1 MSHHSW
7 KVVSVPSQVPES
19 SNRHHTRG
27 SHNHHNHNHNRQ
39 QQQRS
44 NRQDRPIIDDASSF
58 SRQPRNKSNNSHKSQ
73 RSHHNHEGRG
83 STNRVHSLSPHA
95 RISSTSFVP
104 DDNKSMSLFSK
115 ASSSSFTDSP
125 ASSHHISRHSN
136 GRPSV
141 PGTPTGI
148 IYPSISIIERKK
160 IEQHPLSLSRHK
172 GLIIVSVILALT
184 GLVFMCISYI
194 KTLEHELSRSLFLIG
209 IIFIALGLCVFL
221 LMLSF
226 LVTCHCCMSRLHRER
241 R

>member
-1 MSHHSW
+1 MGHHSW
-7 KVVSVPSQVPES
+7 KVPPQGSQS
-19 SNRHHTRG
+19 LDRHHTRG
-27 SHNHHNHNHNRQ
+27 SHNNHHHNRQ

-44 NRQDRPIIDDASSF
+44 NRKDRPIIDDGASSF

-83 STNRVHSLSPHA
+83 STNRVHSLNPHA
-95 RISSTSFVP
+95 TISSAFVL

-115 ASSSSFTDSP
+115 ASSSSITDSP
-125 ASSHHISRHSN
+125 ASSRHISKHSN
-136 GRPSV
+136 GGPSM

-148 IYPSISIIERKK
+148 IYPSITIVERKK
-160 IEQHPLSLSRHK
+160 SEQHPLSLSRHK
-172 GLIIVSVILALT
+172 GLMIVSVILGLT

-194 KTLEHELSRSLFLIG
+194 KTLRPDVSRSLFLIG
-209 IIFIALGLCVFL
+209 IIFITLGLCVFF

-226 LVTCHCCMSRLHRER
+226 LFACRWCVSRLHRDR